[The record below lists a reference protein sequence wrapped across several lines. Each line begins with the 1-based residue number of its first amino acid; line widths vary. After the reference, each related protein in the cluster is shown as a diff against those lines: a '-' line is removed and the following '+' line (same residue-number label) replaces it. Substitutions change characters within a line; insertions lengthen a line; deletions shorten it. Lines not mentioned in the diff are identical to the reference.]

1 MGKVSAAGI
10 WMKTSHR
17 RSGRPASRTSTWL
30 AGSAESRLASALPA
44 EPPPTMTKS
53 YCKGAMGLS
62 LPARAVCVRH
72 ANTSIAIRTR
82 LRAAQLDGSGFLFVS
97 YRAVVYRAY
106 SFAVSN
112 FSADN
117 ETAGS
122 QATGGVQSVDRAI
135 SVLEILARRGEA
147 GVSEVAGE
155 IDVHKSTAF
164 RLLGALEA
172 RGLVEQA
179 GERGKY
185 RLGFGIVR
193 LAGAVTGRIDITQQ
207 GRPVCERLAEEI
219 EETVNIAVME
229 KQFAI
234 NLFQVRG
241 PGAVTAHNWVG
252 QLTPLHATSSGK
264 IMLAHLPVKERAE
277 LLSDAGLEKI
287 TPRTLTSKT
296 KLEKNLAEARERG
309 YAWTLEELEIG
320 LHAMAAPI
328 RSRDGEVI
336 AAVSA
341 SGPSYRFTEERMH
354 ELAPVLVR
362 GAAEISHR
370 MGHLG

>member
-1 MGKVSAAGI
+1 V
-10 WMKTSHR
+10 
-17 RSGRPASRTSTWL
+17 P
-30 AGSAESRLASALPA
+30 
-44 EPPPTMTKS
+44 
-53 YCKGAMGLS
+53 Y
-62 LPARAVCVRH
+62 
-72 ANTSIAIRTR
+72 
-82 LRAAQLDGSGFLFVS
+82 
-97 YRAVVYRAY
+97 YAY

-112 FSADN
+112 HSQDT
-117 ETAGS
+117 ETSSS
-122 QATGGVQSVDRAI
+122 QAGGVQSVDRAI
-135 SVLEILARRGEA
+135 SVLEILAQRGEA

-193 LAGAVTGRIDITQQ
+193 LAGAVAGRLDITQQ

-219 EETVNIAVME
+219 GETINIAVMQE
-229 KQFAI
+229 HYAV
-234 NLFQVRG
+234 NLYQVRG

-264 IMLAHLPVKERAE
+264 ILLAHLPAKARTT
-277 LLSDAGLEKI
+277 LLTETGLKKV
-287 TPRTLTSKT
+287 TPRTITAKT
-296 KLEKNLAEARERG
+296 KLEKNLADARERG
-309 YAWTLEELEIG
+309 YAFTVEELELG
-320 LHAMAAPI
+320 LHAMAAPV
-328 RSRDGEVI
+328 RDRDGEVV
-336 AAVSA
+336 AALSA
-341 SGPSYRFTEERMH
+341 SGPSYRFTEERLH
-354 ELAPVLVR
+354 ELSPVLVK